1 MTTKRLSVLL
11 GCCTALAGIMTS
23 AHAQTAAPNP
33 PGTNSRSGTLQE
45 VVVTAE
51 RRTTNVQKA
60 AVSVTVVSGKT
71 LAAEGRHSLREDLGN
86 IVGVS
91 AIDASSTTS
100 QAGNDQQGGY
110 ITIRGIAPNGDPGAG
125 PSVLSAPPT
134 TGVYVDGVY
143 EGIGSNYDI
152 QRVELERGPQGTLF
166 GRSATSG
173 VYSVYTVDPVLNK
186 YTGTASA
193 EFGSYA
199 LRHFSGGVN
208 IPLGD
213 VLAAR
218 ISGDSY
224 RRDGLYNGAA
234 GVTDNEG
241 SRIKLLYKPS
251 DQFSA
256 LLGAAL
262 QIDHNHDG
270 GVSRVYYDGVP
281 ELVSPGP
288 PPVFNY
294 VGGYLTGTN
303 IVQDQLEPIGTG
315 KNHTKQVW
323 GKFEYN
329 AGFATISF
337 VPTYRT
343 FDETAHQITAPLDT
357 YNLQQKLA
365 TPMDH
370 FLTYELR
377 VSSNPDSVVTWQ
389 AGTNYYR
396 NDIFNTNGNS
406 LVPHNGVYPTDAFGT
421 PVNNVGYVVTSKR
434 TTDKSVFGEATV
446 PVFTGTRLTLG
457 ARYDWTTVDEQQQNT
472 ISLNFPL
479 DLQHTNNEPVA
490 FQTIN
495 VNAAQGLV
503 NYKNFNYK
511 VRLEHDLTSH
521 NMVYATVS
529 TGFVPGNIA
538 VGNFTEI
545 VGGVPTQVAKIYTL
559 NPETLTAYEA
569 GSKNRF
575 LDNRAQV
582 NLSVYYYNYGGFQTL
597 YTPNY
602 LNPFVTQSAAIP
614 LHNYGTELET
624 LYSVTPND
632 RVGVSLSYVQSHWEN
647 MPQAFAESIGYKSLR
662 AGVSPYT
669 VVANYDHT
677 IEMANGGSLDLHAD
691 MHLDGPYQG
700 GAQAYETLQEYPI
713 FDRLEHIGVHV
724 TGDLNATWTAP
735 SGRYSLTA
743 YVRNIANAE
752 YIQTMTI
759 NAPPLGTTVNYADD
773 PRTGGVTGTFNF

>member
-1 MTTKRLSVLL
+1 MESTKLSVLL
-11 GCCTALAGIMTS
+11 GCCTALAGIMMS
-23 AHAQTAAPNP
+23 AQAQTAAPQTADAKP
-33 PGTNSRSGTLQE
+33 KAGTLQE

-60 AVSVTVVSGKT
+60 AISVTVVSGKT
-71 LAAEGRHSLREDLGN
+71 LAAEGRHSLRENLQN

-91 AIDASSTTS
+91 AIDATSTTS
-100 QAGNDQQGGY
+100 QAGNDSQGGY
-110 ITIRGIAPNGDPGAG
+110 ITIRGISPNGDPGAG

-134 TGVYVDGVY
+134 TGVYIDGVY
-143 EGIGSNYDI
+143 EGIGGGYDI
-152 QRVELERGPQGTLF
+152 QRIELERGPQGTLF

-173 VYSVYTVDPVLNK
+173 VLSVYTIDPVLNK
-186 YTGTASA
+186 FTGTASA

-218 ISGDSY
+218 VSGDSY

-234 GVTDNEG
+234 GLADNEG
-241 SRIKLLYKPS
+241 TRIKLLYKPN
-251 DQFSA
+251 DQISA

-262 QIDHNHDG
+262 QIDHNHNG
-270 GVSRVYYDGVP
+270 GVSRVFYNGTP
-281 ELVSPGP
+281 TGP
-288 PPVFNY
+288 NGTY
-294 VGGYLTGTN
+294 VGGYMTGTN
-303 IVQDQLEPIGTG
+303 IVQDQLGPIGTG
-315 KNHTKQVW
+315 KNHSKQIW
-323 GKFEYN
+323 GKFDYN

-343 FDETAHQITAPLDT
+343 FDETAHQITAPLYG
-357 YNLQQKLA
+357 YNLEQNLV

-377 VSSNPDSVVTWQ
+377 ASSNEGSPVTWQ
-389 AGTNYYR
+389 VGTNYYR
-396 NDIFNTNGNS
+396 NDIFNNNLNS
-406 LVPHNGVYPTDAFGT
+406 LVPHNGVYPLGANGV
-421 PVNNVGYVVTSKR
+421 PVTEAGNVITSKR
-434 TTDKSVFGEATV
+434 TTDYSVFGEATM
-446 PVFTGTRLTLG
+446 PVFTATRLTLG

-479 DLQHTNNEPVA
+479 DLLGIEPVA
-490 FQTIN
+490 LQTID
-495 VNAAQGLV
+495 VNAAQGLA

-529 TGFVPGNIA
+529 TGFVPGNVA
-538 VGNFTEI
+538 VGNFTDI
-545 VGGVPTQVAKIYTL
+545 VNGVPTQVAKIYTL
-559 NPETLTAYEA
+559 APETLTAYEA

-582 NLSVYYYNYGGFQTL
+582 NLSLYYYNYGGFQTL
-597 YTPNY
+597 YSPNY
-602 LNPFVTQSAAIP
+602 LDPFVTVSAAVP
-614 LHNYGTELET
+614 LHNYGAELET

-632 RVGVSLSYVQSHWEN
+632 RVGVSLSYVQSHWED
-647 MPQAFAESIGYKSLR
+647 MPHGFADSVAYKSLR

-669 VVANYDHT
+669 LVANYDHT
-677 IEMANGGSLDLHAD
+677 IAMADGGSLDLHAD
-691 MHLDGPYQG
+691 MHLDGPYKG
-700 GAQAYETLQEYPI
+700 GTQAYETLQTTPI
-713 FDRLEHIGVHV
+713 FDKLEHIGVHV
-724 TGDLNATWTAP
+724 TGDVNATWTPA
-735 SGRYSLTA
+735 SGRYSVTA

-752 YIQTMTI
+752 YINFGTI
-759 NAPPLGTTVNYADD
+759 NAPPLGATAVNAND
-773 PRTGGVTGTFNF
+773 PRTGGVMGTFNF